1 MLQSLTPFS
10 DLVDLADMAPFGAEK
25 HVFRWSRQK
34 GKSNMDRFWMI
45 SGFFGPPEL
54 FLEDSKGFKTLTK
67 NSVKNTGHFNHFNQ
81 PNYAFFSW
89 FLNFPHPTNMWWGV
103 ENYQIM
109 SKWPSS
115 VG

>member
-10 DLVDLADMAPFGAEK
+10 DLVDFADMAPFGAEK

-34 GKSNMDRFWMI
+34 VKSNMDSFWMI

-54 FLEDSKGFKTLTK
+54 FLEVSEGFKI
-67 NSVKNTGHFNHFNQ
+67 FNQ
-81 PNYAFFSW
+81 
-89 FLNFPHPTNMWWGV
+89 
-103 ENYQIM
+103 NYQIM
-109 SKWPSS
+109 SKWPSL